1 MSSILKALKKVEE
14 QKGTQKRNLARLES
28 QLLSGPEEK
37 SRRKRGRKTGTL
49 VLGLALLGLGAG
61 VWYFTGASSDAP
73 IASPGVV
80 LETTPSVVPD
90 SPPLV
95 ENPEIQADVQAMPKV
110 AEPAKETSA
119 ITTSPQVIDAPS
131 VELAGEDGP
140 AVSLAGP
147 APASDLD
154 GASPA
159 PLVMAPQ
166 TNISASPADST
177 VQPKPSQPVA
187 KKHTLV
193 RSVQP
198 QRQKIPQPVASPA
211 KPVAPAI
218 PIQTVPV
225 PQIQETAATA
235 APEIRQVNPPPLM
248 VSGIVFQDDPT
259 RRFALV
265 NDRMVREGETVSGA
279 ILETIEKDRLKFKY
293 QGQPVEIFMG
303 HSSPLN

>member
-37 SRRKRGRKTGTL
+37 SRRKRGRKTRPL
-49 VLGLALLGLGAG
+49 VLGLALLGVGAG

-80 LETTPSVVPD
+80 QETAPSVVPD

-95 ENPEIQADVQAMPKV
+95 EEREIQANVQAMPKV
-110 AEPAKETSA
+110 AEPAEETSA

-140 AVSLAGP
+140 AVGQPEP
-147 APASDLD
+147 APASDID
-154 GASPA
+154 GGAPA
-159 PLVMAPQ
+159 PIAVVPQ
-166 TNISASPADST
+166 TNISAPPAKVM
-177 VQPKPSQPVA
+177 VQPKQSQPVA
-187 KKHTLV
+187 KKTTVV

-198 QRQKIPQPVASPA
+198 QRQESPQPVASPA

-218 PIQTVPV
+218 PIQTVPR
-225 PQIQETAATA
+225 PQVQETAATA
-235 APEIRQVNPPPLM
+235 APEIRQVTPPPLM
-248 VSGIVFQDDPT
+248 VSGIVYQDDPT

-279 ILETIEKDRLKFKY
+279 ILETIYKDRLKFKY
-293 QGQPVEIFMG
+293 QGQTVEIFMG